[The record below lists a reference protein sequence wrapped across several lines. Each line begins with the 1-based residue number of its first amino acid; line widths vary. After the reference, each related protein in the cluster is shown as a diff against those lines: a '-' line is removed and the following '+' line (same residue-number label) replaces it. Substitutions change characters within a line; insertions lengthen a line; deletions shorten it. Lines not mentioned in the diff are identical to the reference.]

1 MTTRLRAGDLC
12 FWTNPWVNDG
22 LFMLVLQSELKGSDE
37 EITAWY
43 FDGQDLRIFCLPKKE
58 QVDRFCTIL
67 SRVDV

>member
-1 MTTRLRAGDLC
+1 
-12 FWTNPWVNDG
+12 
-22 LFMLVLQSELKGSDE
+22 MLVLQSELKGSDE